1 MGRIVGVD
9 YGTVRLG
16 VAISDESKI
25 VARVLTTLL
34 AEKKIEA
41 TADKLLQEL
50 SKLDVEQI
58 VIGLPLRMNGKMG
71 PMGDE
76 VQHFVEL
83 LKTKLPYPVVLWDE
97 RLTTVQ
103 ADRLLRESNLNRKKR
118 SKVIDSMTAVILLQS
133 YLDSLR

>member
-1 MGRIVGVD
+1 
-9 YGTVRLG
+9 
-16 VAISDESKI
+16 
-25 VARVLTTLL
+25 
-34 AEKKIEA
+34 
-41 TADKLLQEL
+41 
-50 SKLDVEQI
+50 
-58 VIGLPLRMNGKMG
+58 MNGKMG

-103 ADRLLRESNLNRKKR
+103 AERLLRESNLNRKKR

-133 YLDSLR
+133 YLDSLRLMR